1 MLPNLDDT
9 SQTVP
14 GYMVRARTLFGPSA
28 AGQPRC
34 TKGHT

>member
-14 GYMVRARTLFGPSA
+14 GYMVRNPYAFWLLSSWATPV
-28 AGQPRC
+28 
-34 TKGHT
+34 H